1 MIIIDACIFIQLYIY
16 IMHIYIYMYLYIYIY
31 IIILYIYTFYTSGST
46 HKLPGSSPKVVNLQ
60 RRHDRMEGRED
71 FPTASLW
78 NYWLKPTSWLVLC
91 ILMLI
96 WPYLEMN
103 RNTY

>member
-1 MIIIDACIFIQLYIY
+1 
-16 IMHIYIYMYLYIYIY
+16 MHIYIYIYYYSTVYVYIH
-31 IIILYIYTFYTSGST
+31 LFTR
-46 HKLPGSSPKVVNLQ
+46 KLPGSSPKVVNLQ

-91 ILMLI
+91 LLMLI
-96 WPYLEMN
+96 WSYFGDVI
-103 RNTY
+103 